1 MLSSYIL
8 VRRTSALVLLCLAT
22 ALLVAGCRL
31 PWQHSSFNILG
42 PRPTAQQLL
51 AAVHKNFGSVS
62 AFHVVMRVQNAG
74 AMTRSQFQ
82 IRNAD
87 GDVIM
92 PDKIKAQATVILS
105 GQSVAVDF
113 ISIGDT
119 QFITDPVTGQWR
131 VIKGALDPRI
141 LTNPNTGIISVVS
154 QLQNVSAPTGDT
166 VNSIPCWRIT
176 GKLDARVLTFIT
188 GGGVPAGTILQTSE
202 CIGKADSLLYQ
213 AIVTGEAAIG
223 YTPQTTLTF
232 LLSNYNEHVTIAAP
246 QV

>member
-1 MLSSYIL
+1 MLSSHIL
-8 VRRTSALVLLCLAT
+8 ARRTSAFVLLCLAT

-31 PWQHSSFNILG
+31 PWQQSSFNILG

-51 AAVHKNFGSVS
+51 AAVRKNFSS
-62 AFHVVMRVQNAG
+62 IRAFHVVMRVQNAG
-74 AMTRSQFQ
+74 TATGSRFQ

-105 GQSVAVDF
+105 GQAVTVNL
-113 ISIGDT
+113 ISIGDM

-131 VIKGALDPRI
+131 VIKGALNPST
-141 LTNPNTGIISVVS
+141 LTNPNTGIIAVVS
-154 QLQNVSAPTGDT
+154 QLQNVSAPTSDS
-166 VNSIPCWRIT
+166 VNGTPCWRIT
-176 GKLDARVLTFIT
+176 GKLDAKALAFIT
-188 GGGVPAGTILQTSE
+188 GGGVPVGMILQTSE

-213 AIVTGEAAIG
+213 VIVTGQAALG

-246 QV
+246 QL

>member
-1 MLSSYIL
+1 MLSSYIS
-8 VRRTSALVLLCLAT
+8 VRRVSAFVLLCLAT

-31 PWQHSSFNILG
+31 PWQHSSFNALS
-42 PRPTAQQLL
+42 PKPTAQQLL
-51 AAVHKNFGSVS
+51 AAVRKNFGNVS

-74 AMTRSQFQ
+74 TATGSQFQ

-92 PDKIKAQATVILS
+92 PDKIKAQATIILS
-105 GQSVAVDF
+105 GQSVTVNLV
-113 ISIGDT
+113 SIGDT

-131 VIKGALDPRI
+131 VIKGALDPRT
-141 LTNPNTGIISVVS
+141 LTNPNSGIISVVS

-166 VNSIPCWRIT
+166 VNSTPCWRIT
-176 GKLDARVLTFIT
+176 GKLDATALAFIT

-202 CIGKADSLLYQ
+202 CIGKADSLLHQ
-213 AIVTGEAAIG
+213 VIVTGQAALG
-223 YTPQTTLTF
+223 YTPKTTLTF

>member
-51 AAVHKNFGSVS
+51 AAVRKNFSSVS

-74 AMTRSQFQ
+74 AATGSQFQ
-82 IRNAD
+82 IRSAD

-92 PDKIKAQATVILS
+92 PDRIKAQATIILS
-105 GQSVAVDF
+105 GQPVTVNL
-113 ISIGDT
+113 ISIGDM

-131 VIKGALDPRI
+131 VIRGALDPRT
-141 LTNPNTGIISVVS
+141 LTNPRTGIISVVS
-154 QLQNVSAPTGDT
+154 QLKNVSAPTEDT
-166 VNSIPCWRIT
+166 INGIPCWRIT
-176 GKLDARVLTFIT
+176 GKLDATALAFIT

-213 AIVTGEAAIG
+213 VIVTGEAAIG

-232 LLSNYNEHVTIAAP
+232 LLSNYDEHVTIAAP
-246 QV
+246 QM